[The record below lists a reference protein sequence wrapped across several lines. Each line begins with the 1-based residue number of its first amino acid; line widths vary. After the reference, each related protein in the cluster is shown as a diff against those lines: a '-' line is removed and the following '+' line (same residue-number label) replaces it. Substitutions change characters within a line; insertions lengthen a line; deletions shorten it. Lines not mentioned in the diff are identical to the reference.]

1 MLFANFFSK
10 HEPVSRLIEAHKI
23 GLGTNSIMIE
33 VGPTK
38 LTVGDLWTLIPP
50 DVARRHN
57 SETKSLKNFR
67 PGWLIDKVI
76 TSLMLYRIGIYQTT
90 VNRNRTCVYHR
101 RINRYMYDQ
110 LLSPSIIFP
119 FQVIEAAMWKLSLQY
134 DVFSADTTL
143 AQIAGRGSSTRLLWS
158 GLTFTTVSK
167 IFIPINDHGI
177 HWTLLVRMDILSCD
191 KLRQLFPVGVK
202 CDR

>member
-1 MLFANFFSK
+1 MEIVIMPFVIFFSK

-23 GLGTNSIMIE
+23 GLETTSIIIE

-76 TSLMLYRIGIYQTT
+76 TSLMLYCIVIYQTY
-90 VNRNRTCVYHR
+90 VY
-101 RINRYMYDQ
+101 
-110 LLSPSIIFP
+110 
-119 FQVIEAAMWKLSLQY
+119 
-134 DVFSADTTL
+134 TL
-143 AQIAGRGSSTRLLWS
+143 VTEE
-158 GLTFTTVSK
+158 
-167 IFIPINDHGI
+167 
-177 HWTLLVRMDILSCD
+177 
-191 KLRQLFPVGVK
+191 
-202 CDR
+202 

>member
-1 MLFANFFSK
+1 MPFANFFSK

-23 GLGTNSIMIE
+23 GLGTNSILIE
-33 VGPTK
+33 VQPTK

-67 PGWLIDKVI
+67 PGWLIDK
-76 TSLMLYRIGIYQTT
+76 
-90 VNRNRTCVYHR
+90 
-101 RINRYMYDQ
+101 
-110 LLSPSIIFP
+110 
-119 FQVIEAAMWKLSLQY
+119 VIEAAMWKLSLQY

-167 IFIPINDHGI
+167 IFIPINKHGI
-177 HWTLLVRMDILSCD
+177 HWTLLVRMNILSCD
-191 KLRQLFPVGVK
+191 KLKQLFPIGVK